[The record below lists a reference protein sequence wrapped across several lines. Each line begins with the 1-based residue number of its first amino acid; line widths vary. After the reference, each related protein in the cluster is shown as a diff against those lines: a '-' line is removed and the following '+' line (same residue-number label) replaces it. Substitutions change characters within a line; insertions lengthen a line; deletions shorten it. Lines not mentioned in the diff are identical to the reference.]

1 MTKEKPDNRGRVGM
15 LVAAAS
21 LMIIV
26 AGMTLLVLWQA
37 MQEPERA
44 SASSTQPRATAAETA
59 QTIEAVLDAAAE
71 YAAAEQWGRAAAV
84 LREAVRT
91 HPEEPELRMM
101 YGNVLRVRDQ
111 LDDAYEQ
118 YAQAARLSGDHEHAF
133 MAGLAANMTGQTE
146 RALEHF
152 QTARADQPSSA
163 RYAFHVGLM
172 EHRLGERSAARASFS
187 IARELEPEMAEA
199 WGMLAQLAL
208 DEGSPKM
215 ALHYIERAR
224 KLQPDA
230 DGWRIVEARGYAA
243 ERDYDRALRLIDT
256 VDRNT
261 ILADRGLLSRV
272 KGWAAAAGEAGFAAD
287 LFAEASDHDPED
299 GDLALEAADLLERV
313 GETDRAKRYAERA
326 VARGIAEAER
336 MLDRLREQG

>member
-1 MTKEKPDNRGRVGM
+1 MNKEKTDRRGRAGM
-15 LVAAAS
+15 LVAAAA
-21 LMIIV
+21 LTLIV
-26 AGMTLLVLWQA
+26 AGMTILVLWQA

-44 SASSTQPRATAAETA
+44 SASSPPSGSSAAETA

-84 LREAVRT
+84 LREAVRA
-91 HPEEPELRMM
+91 HPEEAELRMM
-101 YGNVLRVRDQ
+101 YGNVLRMREQ

-118 YAQAARLSGDHEHAF
+118 YAEAARLSGDHEHTF
-133 MAGLAANMTGQTE
+133 MAGLVANMTGRTE
-146 RALEHF
+146 KALEHF
-152 QTARADQPSSA
+152 QAARADQPSSA
-163 RYAFHVGLM
+163 RYTFHVGLM

-224 KLQPDA
+224 ELQPDA
-230 DGWRIVEARGYAA
+230 DGWRIVEARGHAA
-243 ERDYDRALRLIDT
+243 ERDYERALRLIDT
-256 VDRNT
+256 IDRRT

-313 GETDRAKRYAERA
+313 GEPDRARRYAERA
-326 VARGIAEAER
+326 AAGGIGEAER
-336 MLDRLREQG
+336 MLDRLRGQG